1 MSIHSAC
8 DPAPQPKRHGRSR
21 CDKTTQGVTI
31 RRVTPLPRT
40 SISRAVSVEALSAGR
55 IEGARRPWR
64 DPFVIAFVIGALV
77 LTVFPFVQRLALR
90 APEPLE
96 PLGAWSLS
104 EIEGGAPV
112 GDASLRGKVWLASFV
127 PAACDPECQA
137 SLVRFAGAAR
147 HVDDLRDK
155 VVLVTVARPE
165 STATLRAVASVEGA
179 RWLRVTGE
187 PAQLDALW
195 ARFAAGWNKQT
206 RSVSDRTI
214 EFLARPTFAVVD
226 QDGAVRGFW
235 PADDEGRGHAIN
247 AARMFARH
255 GTEP

>member
-1 MSIHSAC
+1 
-8 DPAPQPKRHGRSR
+8 
-21 CDKTTQGVTI
+21 
-31 RRVTPLPRT
+31 
-40 SISRAVSVEALSAGR
+40 VSVEALSAGR

-64 DPFVIAFVIGALV
+64 DPFVIAFAIGALV
-77 LTVFPFVQRLALR
+77 LTVFPFIQRLALR
-90 APEPLE
+90 APPPLE
-96 PLGAWSLS
+96 PLGAWSLT
-104 EIEGGAPV
+104 ELDGGAVV
-112 GDASLRGKVWLASFV
+112 GDEALRGKVWLASFV
-127 PAACDPECQA
+127 PATCDTECQA
-137 SLVRFAGAAR
+137 SLARFAGAAR
-147 HVDDLRDK
+147 HLDDLRDK
-155 VVLVTVARPE
+155 VALVTVARPD
-165 STATLRAVASVEGA
+165 AAAQLRAAPAVEGA
-179 RWLRVTGE
+179 RWLRLTGE
-187 PAQLDALW
+187 PAALDALW

>member
-1 MSIHSAC
+1 M
-8 DPAPQPKRHGRSR
+8 
-21 CDKTTQGVTI
+21 
-31 RRVTPLPRT
+31 
-40 SISRAVSVEALSAGR
+40 SVEALSAGR

-77 LTVFPFVQRLALR
+77 LTVFPFIQRLALR
-90 APEPLE
+90 APPPLE
-96 PLGAWSLS
+96 PLGAWALT
-104 EIEGGAPV
+104 ELDGAPL
-112 GDASLRGKVWLASFV
+112 GDGALRGKVWLASFV
-127 PAACDPECQA
+127 PSTCDADCQG
-137 SLVRFAGAAR
+137 SLPRFAGAAR
-147 HVDDLRDK
+147 HLDDLRDK
-155 VVLVTVARPE
+155 VVLVTLARPE
-165 STATLRAVASVEGA
+165 SVPALRAVPAVEGA
-179 RWLRVTGE
+179 RWLRLTGE

-195 ARFAAGWNKQT
+195 ARFAAGWDKQT

-226 QDGAVRGFW
+226 QDGAVRGYW